1 MDGASAVE
9 AMHMAGSQYEVRQA
23 APSGA
28 LAYEEL
34 VAQYSQ
40 AVAEASAA
48 ALAQS
53 SLSKMVR
60 LPCYLLHMHCPAVC
74 AGTAACA

>member
-1 MDGASAVE
+1 MEGVGAEEV
-9 AMHMAGSQYEVRQA
+9 MHMAGSQYEVRQA

-60 LPCYLLHMHCPAVC
+60 VV
-74 AGTAACA
+74 